1 MLSHRTRIAIALL
14 TMTIASTSAAEERNV
29 EAPSGRVSRPRLETA
44 VFAGG
49 CFWCTEL
56 AFEQL
61 KGVVD
66 VEAGYTGGTRS
77 TANYGQV
84 HDGATRHAEA
94 VRITY
99 DPATISYRQLL
110 DVFFDAH
117 DPTQLNRQGEDDVGR
132 QYRSAIFVANQDQK
146 RQAEAKIGELRQQ
159 KVYKRRIATRLE
171 PLGEFYT
178 AELEH
183 QNFARLNPLDRY
195 IQEHAVPRACNVQ
208 IKHPELLK
216 SAE

>member
-1 MLSHRTRIAIALL
+1 MFSHRVIVTLALF
-14 TMTIASTSAAEERNV
+14 SAATVSALHAQQRDTPERAHV
-29 EAPSGRVSRPRLETA
+29 ETA

-61 KGVVD
+61 KGVID
-66 VEAGYTGGTRS
+66 AEGGYTGGTRA
-77 TANYGQV
+77 TANYDQV
-84 HDGATRHAEA
+84 HQGWTKHAEA
-94 VRITY
+94 VRVMY

-117 DPTQLNRQGEDDVGR
+117 DPTQLNRQGADDIGR
-132 QYRSAIFVANQDQK
+132 QYRSAIFIANDDQ
-146 RQAEAKIGELRQQ
+146 RREAEAKLEDLRRQ
-159 KVYKRRIATRLE
+159 KVYKRKIVTRLE
-171 PLGEFYT
+171 SLAEFYP
-178 AELEH
+178 AELAH
-183 QNFARLNPLDRY
+183 QDFARLHPLNAY